1 MAVLFTGRMRL
12 PAILATVLLVVAG
25 VGITPSF
32 AQTDPAEILDRAI
45 ARLGGEAFLGVTDVT
60 AVGRFYQFQ
69 RGELSGGDEFRDF
82 LEFPDKERTEFG
94 KDGDEIRIN
103 NGDRGWNIDKEEKTV
118 EEQIP
123 EQIALFREELKVTL
137 DHLLRVVLPSSAA
150 TLQYVGRDMI
160 EFSRVDVLEIR
171 DEDRTRINLYIDR
184 SDGLILKK
192 SVRRLSNPQVFDE
205 VYSNYHEIEGVLTPL
220 LVTRYTDGV
229 KTMEIRFDSVTYN
242 SGLEDALFL
251 AEDADD

>member
-1 MAVLFTGRMRL
+1 MRRLRPLATNLAAVL
-12 PAILATVLLVVAG
+12 LLVAG

-32 AQTDPAEILDRAI
+32 AQNTDPQEILDRAI
-45 ARLGGEAFLGVTDVT
+45 ARLGGEAFLAVTDMV

-69 RGELSGGDEFRDF
+69 RGELSGGDEFRD
-82 LEFPDKERTEFG
+82 LLKFPDRERTEFG
-94 KDGDEIRIN
+94 KDGEVIRIN
-103 NGDRGWNIDKEEKTV
+103 NGDRGWNVNTEEKSV

-123 EQIALFREELKVTL
+123 EQITLFREELKVTL
-137 DHLLRVVLPSSAA
+137 DYLLRVVLPSSEA

-160 EFSRVDVLEIR
+160 DFSRVDVLEIR
-171 DEDRTRINLYIDR
+171 DEDRTRISLYIDR

-205 VYSNYHEIEGVLTPL
+205 VYSNYHEIDGVLTPL

-229 KTMEIRFDSVTYN
+229 KSMEIRYDSVAYN

-251 AEDADD
+251 PEDHD